1 MKKKILISTGG
12 SGGHTIPALILHEH
26 LSDNFETI
34 ISSDLRGLKY
44 IGKNFSQINIINT
57 PKLNN
62 IILFPFNF
70 FKILF
75 LTIKSIILLKKE
87 KIDKLISTGG
97 YMSLP
102 LCLSARILGLDIFLI
117 EPNFVLGKANKF
129 YLNFSKKIFCYSN
142 EIKNFPSDLKEKIV
156 LIKPLVRK
164 EFYEKKIDLNKN
176 DKFNL
181 LIVGGS
187 QGANIFDDYLKD
199 VIIQISKRYSL
210 KVIQQTNLNNIDNL
224 RNFYKKNNIENHIF
238 NFEYKFVNILHKS
251 DLCITRAGASTL
263 AELSVSNIPFLAIP
277 LPSAKDDHQFENAI
291 YYEKRGCCWVL
302 SQKLIEEKIE
312 AVLLE
317 IIGNKN
323 DYLKKKDNLKN
334 FNYQNTWNDVN
345 QKILEHINEN

>member
-44 IGKNFSQINIINT
+44 IGGNFSQINIINT

-210 KVIQQTNLNNIDNL
+210 KVIQQTGLNNVDNL
-224 RNFYKKNNIENHIF
+224 KNFYKKNNIENYIF

>member
-44 IGKNFSQINIINT
+44 IGGNFSQINIINT

-224 RNFYKKNNIENHIF
+224 RNFYKKNNIENYIF

-277 LPSAKDDHQFENAI
+277 LPSAKDNHQFENAI

>member
-44 IGKNFSQINIINT
+44 IGGNFSQINIINT

-142 EIKNFPSDLKEKIV
+142 EIKNFPSNLKEKIV

-224 RNFYKKNNIENHIF
+224 RNFYKKNNIENYIF

>member
-1 MKKKILISTGG
+1 M
-12 SGGHTIPALILHEH
+12 
-26 LSDNFETI
+26 
-34 ISSDLRGLKY
+34 
-44 IGKNFSQINIINT
+44 
-57 PKLNN
+57 
-62 IILFPFNF
+62 
-70 FKILF
+70 
-75 LTIKSIILLKKE
+75 
-87 KIDKLISTGG
+87 
-97 YMSLP
+97 
-102 LCLSARILGLDIFLI
+102 
-117 EPNFVLGKANKF
+117 
-129 YLNFSKKIFCYSN
+129 
-142 EIKNFPSDLKEKIV
+142 
-156 LIKPLVRK
+156 VRK

-187 QGANIFDDYLKD
+187 QGANIFDNYLKD

-224 RNFYKKNNIENHIF
+224 RNFYKKNNIENYIF

>member
-44 IGKNFSQINIINT
+44 IGGNFSQINIINT

-156 LIKPLVRK
+156 LI
-164 EFYEKKIDLNKN
+164 
-176 DKFNL
+176 
-181 LIVGGS
+181 
-187 QGANIFDDYLKD
+187 
-199 VIIQISKRYSL
+199 
-210 KVIQQTNLNNIDNL
+210 
-224 RNFYKKNNIENHIF
+224 
-238 NFEYKFVNILHKS
+238 
-251 DLCITRAGASTL
+251 
-263 AELSVSNIPFLAIP
+263 
-277 LPSAKDDHQFENAI
+277 
-291 YYEKRGCCWVL
+291 
-302 SQKLIEEKIE
+302 
-312 AVLLE
+312 
-317 IIGNKN
+317 
-323 DYLKKKDNLKN
+323 
-334 FNYQNTWNDVN
+334 
-345 QKILEHINEN
+345 

>member
-44 IGKNFSQINIINT
+44 IGGNFSQINIINT

-187 QGANIFDDYLKD
+187 QGANIFDNYLKN